1 MADWIPTA
9 LIFVASSVV
18 LIKASSLAVKY
29 ILEVAWT
36 VRVTEFL
43 ASFVLAGLVSIL
55 PEFFVGVNSALE
67 GVPEIG
73 IGTLVGN
80 NIVDLTLVIGIIV
93 ILGKEIPISGTHR
106 LATFP
111 FLAAIGLPLIL
122 MVDGSLST
130 IDGLILVGACV
141 SYLVWMISQNR
152 LRESGH
158 PIEWEKISLP
168 LGKFFV
174 MMILV
179 YFASKF
185 VVESS
190 VDIAHIVGMPTIFAG
205 LFLISIGAA
214 LPEFTFSV
222 QAILSRHK
230 SVGLAD
236 VLGNVAIDAT
246 LSIGVMALIR
256 PFDVDLSIIGISTLI
271 MGFAA
276 LMLTTFIDDGR
287 KLTRQDGIA
296 LIGLYVV
303 FVIVQLTLNA
313 EALFSAH

>member
-1 MADWIPTA
+1 MADWITAA
-9 LIFVASSVV
+9 LIFVASSLV

-29 ILEVAWT
+29 ILEVART
-36 VRVTEFL
+36 IRVTDFL

-55 PEFFVGVNSALE
+55 PEFFVGVSSALE
-67 GVPEIG
+67 GVPEVG
-73 IGTLVGN
+73 IGTLIGN

-93 ILGKEIPISGTHR
+93 ILGKEIPVGGKHR
-106 LATFP
+106 LATLP
-111 FLAAIGLPLIL
+111 FLIAIGLPLAL
-122 MVDGSLST
+122 MIDGSLST
-130 IDGLILVGACV
+130 IDGIILVSTCV
-141 SYLVWMISQNR
+141 GYFAWMISQNR
-152 LRESGH
+152 LREKGY
-158 PIEWEKISLP
+158 PIQMEQIALP
-168 LGKFFV
+168 LVKFGA
-174 MMILV
+174 MMLIV
-179 YFASKF
+179 YFASTF

-190 VDIAHIVGMPTIFAG
+190 VDISHIIGIPTIFAG

-214 LPEFTFSV
+214 LPELTFSV

-246 LSIGVMALIR
+246 FSIGVMALIR
-256 PFDVDLSIIGISTLI
+256 PFEVDLAIIGISTLI

-276 LMLTTFIDDGR
+276 LMLTTFLDDGK
-287 KLTRQDGIA
+287 KLTRRDGIA

-313 EALFSAH
+313 DALLGPH

>member
-1 MADWIPTA
+1 MVDWITTA
-9 LIFVASSVV
+9 LLFVASSLV

-29 ILEVAWT
+29 ILEVA
-36 VRVTEFL
+36 RQIRMTEFL

-55 PEFFVGVNSALE
+55 PEFFVGINSALE
-67 GVPEIG
+67 GVPEVG
-73 IGTLVGN
+73 IGALIGN

-93 ILGKEIPISGTHR
+93 ILGKEIPVSGSAR

-111 FLAAIGLPLIL
+111 FLAAIGLPLAL
-122 MVDGSLST
+122 MIDGTLST
-130 IDGLILVGACV
+130 IDGIILVAACIG
-141 SYLVWMISQNR
+141 YFAWMISQNQ
-152 LRESGH
+152 LREKGH
-158 PIEWEKISLP
+158 LIEWEKMVLP
-168 LGKFFV
+168 MAKFAL
-174 MMILV
+174 MMIII
-179 YFASKF
+179 YFSSKF

-190 VDIAHIVGMPTIFAG
+190 VDISHIIGVPTIFAG

-214 LPEFTFSV
+214 LPELTFSV

-236 VLGNVAIDAT
+236 ILGNVAIDAT

-256 PFDVDLSIIGISTLI
+256 PFDIDLSIIGVSTLI

-287 KLTRQDGIA
+287 RLTRRDGIA

-313 EALFSAH
+313 EALLSMH